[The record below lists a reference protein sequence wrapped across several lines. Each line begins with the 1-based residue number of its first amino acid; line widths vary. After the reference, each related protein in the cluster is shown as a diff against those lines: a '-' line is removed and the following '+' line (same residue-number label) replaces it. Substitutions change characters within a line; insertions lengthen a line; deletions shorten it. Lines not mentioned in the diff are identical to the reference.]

1 MEQTISLSPRWS
13 QGSMI
18 AFRFAFS
25 YFIFYIFPFPLN
37 ILSQLSTVFQPLAE
51 LSNKMY
57 QPLAAYVMGTDYKLP
72 APNGSG
78 DTVLNYMQFFVGFIF
93 SIVATI
99 IWSFVDRKR
108 DSYEKLLQLL
118 IIVLRYYLAFWMIGY
133 GFAKVFKMQF
143 PSLTTDRLYNTYG
156 ESSPMG
162 LLWTFMGYST
172 VYNIFTGLWEV
183 IAGVFLLFKRTRLIG
198 VLLVIAIM
206 SNVVMLNFA
215 YDVPVKLFSTHLLL
229 MAFVLIGPDI
239 KRLLNL
245 FFFNRPVAPETSSSL
260 PFNYGIKTKLYYNMV
275 KWSAVLL
282 IFATNG
288 MFFYIGSQQ
297 QIAFDENQKRYA
309 PVMGEFEVETFVL
322 NGDVIPPGQLDTR
335 RWKKIWLKQR
345 TVDIQYMDGGSGPW
359 HCNRNATG
367 SKIILHSLDLWS
379 AGSFSLRA
387 NGESFTL
394 EGKLNQDSLKLAL
407 RKVGENQF
415 LLVNRGFNWVNDY
428 PFNR

>member
-1 MEQTISLSPRWS
+1 MEHTISLSPRWS

-25 YFIFYIFPFPLN
+25 YFIFYIFPFPFN
-37 ILSQLSTVFQPLAE
+37 ILPQLSTVFQPLAE
-51 LSNKMY
+51 WSNKIY
-57 QPLAAYVMGTDYKLP
+57 EPLAAYVMGTDYKLP

-93 SIVATI
+93 SVVATI
-99 IWSFVDRKR
+99 IWSFVDRTR

-118 IIVLRYYLAFWMIGY
+118 IIVLRYYLAFWMIAY

-229 MAFVLIGPDI
+229 MAFVLVGPDI

-245 FFFNRPVAPETSSSL
+245 FFFNRPVAPETSDSL
-260 PFNYGIKTKLYYNMV
+260 PFNYGIKTKLYYNFA
-275 KWSAVLL
+275 KWSAILL
-282 IFATNG
+282 IFVTNG
-288 MFFYIGSQQ
+288 IFFYIGSHHQA
-297 QIAFDENQKRYA
+297 AFDENQKRYA

-335 RWKKIWLKQR
+335 RWKKIWLKER
-345 TVDIQYMDGGSGPW
+345 TVDIQYMDGGSGP
-359 HCNRNATG
+359 
-367 SKIILHSLDLWS
+367 
-379 AGSFSLRA
+379 
-387 NGESFTL
+387 
-394 EGKLNQDSLKLAL
+394 
-407 RKVGENQF
+407 
-415 LLVNRGFNWVNDY
+415 
-428 PFNR
+428 